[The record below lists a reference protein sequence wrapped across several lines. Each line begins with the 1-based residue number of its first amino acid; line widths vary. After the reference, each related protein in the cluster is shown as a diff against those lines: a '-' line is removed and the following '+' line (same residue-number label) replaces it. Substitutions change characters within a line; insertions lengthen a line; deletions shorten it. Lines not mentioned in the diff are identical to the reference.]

1 MRCRPEDVAV
11 TRRRLL
17 VSASALVVL
26 ALVGALVYMRVAVP
40 QKTLASTAGV
50 TTPHAT
56 PQSKATTPSASASP
70 AATAPLTAASLAA
83 PALRNATTV
92 AAPGGAIATISIPR
106 IGIHGVPI
114 YDRGLDLNHMM
125 LIAPG
130 YAVTHYTF
138 SATIGVGNAVLYG
151 HDDIQGNI
159 FGHLYDLAAGDTIEV
174 STRGATQ
181 VYRVTGHQIVSP
193 QTVSVLSP
201 TGDVRL
207 TVITCWPFGVDS
219 KRWIVTAL
227 PA

>member
-17 VSASALVVL
+17 VGASALVAV
-26 ALVGALVYMRVAVP
+26 ALVGALTYMHLAVP
-40 QKTLASTAGV
+40 QKTLASTAAV
-50 TTPHAT
+50 STTHPT
-56 PQSKATTPSASASP
+56 TQPKATTPSASASL

-83 PALRNATTV
+83 PGLRNATTV

-114 YDRGLDLNHMM
+114 YDRGLDQKHMM

-138 SATIGVGNAVLYG
+138 SATIGIGNAVLYG
-151 HDDIQGNI
+151 HDDIQGNV
-159 FGHLYDLAAGDTIEV
+159 FGHLYDLAPGDTIEV

-193 QTVSVLSP
+193 TTVSVLGY

-207 TVITCWPFGVDS
+207 TVITCWPFNVDS
-219 KRWIVTAL
+219 KRWIVTAV